1 MSLRFEEDIQEKYGI
16 YGESQ
21 VIKEIIAVVKQV
33 APADI
38 TVLITGESGVG
49 KELVA
54 RAIHGESKR
63 ADGPFVI
70 VNSGAIPEGILES
83 ELFGHEKGA
92 FTGAIETRKG
102 YFEMADGGTIFLDE
116 IGDMPIATQVKILR
130 VIETG
135 EFMRV
140 GSSQLR
146 KVNVRVI
153 AATNKNLEEEVK
165 RGNFREDLYYRLR
178 TVNIYIPP
186 LRERREDI
194 PVLFEKFVAQFCKK
208 NKIAF
213 AGITD
218 DAMQVLISYHWPG
231 NVRELKNFVE
241 SILVLESGKV
251 IDANMVRKYLRYDL
265 TQFDYARNL
274 PIRYGKTSEQADR
287 ELIYR
292 ALIDIKSDLLE
303 IKNLLGNLADF
314 VSKQI
319 TSPLALP
326 EARIDLKTGTVVEN
340 FSLIDMEK
348 RMIKA
353 ALERFNWNKR
363 LAARALKISERTLYR
378 KIKEYGLEEERS
390 KKKGFSNEV

>member
-1 MSLRFEEDIQEKYGI
+1 MISPVGKEKFDIQEKYGI

-21 VIKEIIAVVKQV
+21 AIKEIVAVIKQV
-33 APADI
+33 ALTDI

-63 ADGPFVI
+63 AEGPFVI

-146 KVNVRVI
+146 KVDVRVI
-153 AATNKNLEEEVK
+153 AATNKNLDEEVR

-194 PVLFEKFVAQFCKK
+194 PILFERFVSHFCEK
-208 NKIAF
+208 NKVAF

-251 IDANMVRKYLRYDL
+251 IDAPMVRKYLRYDFN
-265 TQFDYARNL
+265 QFDYARNL
-274 PIRYGKTSEQADR
+274 PIKYGKPGEQADR

-292 ALIDIKSDLLE
+292 ALVDIKSDLIE

-314 VSKQI
+314 LVKQI
-319 TSPLALP
+319 SSPLALP
-326 EARIDLKTGTVVEN
+326 EAKVDFKTGTVIEN
-340 FSLIDMEK
+340 YSLIDMEK

-353 ALERFNWNKR
+353 ALDRFNWNKR
-363 LAARALKISERTLYR
+363 LAARALQISERTLYR
-378 KIKEYGLEEERS
+378 KIKEYGLEEERQ
-390 KKKGFSNEV
+390 KK

>member
-1 MSLRFEEDIQEKYGI
+1 MMVLKEDIQEKYGI

-21 VIKEIIAVVKQV
+21 AVREIIAVIKQV
-33 APADI
+33 APTDI

-54 RAIHGESKR
+54 RAIHGKSKR

-146 KVNVRVI
+146 KVDVRVI
-153 AATNKNLEEEVK
+153 AATNKNLDEEVK

-194 PVLFEKFVAQFCKK
+194 PVLFEKFVAQFCER
-208 NKIAF
+208 NKVAF

-218 DAMQVLISYHWPG
+218 DAMQILISYHWPG

-251 IDANMVRKYLRYDL
+251 IDANMVRKYLRYDFN
-265 TQFDYARNL
+265 QFDYSRNL
-274 PIRYGKTSEQADR
+274 PIRYGKSGEQADR

-292 ALIDIKSDLLE
+292 ALVDIKSDLIE
-303 IKNLLGNLADF
+303 IRNLLGNFIEFFARQ
-314 VSKQI
+314 VS
-319 TSPLALP
+319 SPLALP
-326 EARIDLKTGTVVEN
+326 EAKIDLKTGTVVEN
-340 FSLIDMEK
+340 FSLVDMEK

-378 KIKEYGLEEERS
+378 KIKEYGLEEERQ
-390 KKKGFSNEV
+390 KR

>member
-1 MSLRFEEDIQEKYGI
+1 MMVLKEDIQEKYGI

-21 VIKEIIAVVKQV
+21 AVREIIAVIKQV
-33 APADI
+33 APTDI

-54 RAIHGESKR
+54 RAIHGESRR

-146 KVNVRVI
+146 KVDVRVI
-153 AATNKNLEEEVK
+153 AATNKNLDEEVK

-194 PVLFEKFVAQFCKK
+194 PVLFEKFVAQFCER
-208 NKIAF
+208 NKVAF

-218 DAMQVLISYHWPG
+218 DAMQILISYHWPG

-251 IDANMVRKYLRYDL
+251 IDANMVRKYLRYDFN
-265 TQFDYARNL
+265 QFDYSRNL
-274 PIRYGKTSEQADR
+274 PIKYGKSGEQADR

-292 ALIDIKSDLLE
+292 ALVDIKSDLIE
-303 IKNLLGNLADF
+303 IRNLLGNFIEFFARQ
-314 VSKQI
+314 VS
-319 TSPLALP
+319 SPLALP
-326 EARIDLKTGTVVEN
+326 EAKIDLKTGTVVEN
-340 FSLIDMEK
+340 FSLVDMEK

-378 KIKEYGLEEERS
+378 KIKEYGLEEERQ
-390 KKKGFSNEV
+390 KR

>member
-1 MSLRFEEDIQEKYGI
+1 MSKREEIQEKYGI

-21 VIKEIIAVVKQV
+21 AIKEIIAVIEQV
-33 APADI
+33 APTDI

-63 ADGPFVI
+63 ANGPFVI

-116 IGDMPIATQVKILR
+116 IGDMPMTTQVKILR

-146 KVNVRVI
+146 KVDVRVI
-153 AATNKNLEEEVK
+153 TATNKNLEDEVK

-178 TVNIYIPP
+178 SVNIYIPP

-194 PVLFEKFVAQFCKK
+194 PILFEKFVAEFCQK
-208 NKIAF
+208 NKVAF
-213 AGITD
+213 AGITN
-218 DAMQVLISYHWPG
+218 DAMQVLISYHWLG

-241 SILVLESGKV
+241 SILILENGKI
-251 IDANMVRKYLRYDL
+251 IDANMVRKYLKYDL
-265 TQFDYARNL
+265 SGFDFTRNL

-292 ALIDIKSDLLE
+292 ALIDIKGDLIE
-303 IKNLLGNLADF
+303 IKNLLDNLATF
-314 VSKQI
+314 ISKQI

-326 EARIDLKTGTVVEN
+326 EAKVDLKTGTVIEN

-348 RMIKA
+348 RMIQA

-378 KIKEYGLEEERS
+378 KIKEYGLERKRE
-390 KKKGFSNEV
+390 N

>member
-1 MSLRFEEDIQEKYGI
+1 MVLKEDIQEKYGI

-21 VIKEIIAVVKQV
+21 AVREIIAVIKQV
-33 APADI
+33 APTDI

-146 KVNVRVI
+146 KVDVRVI
-153 AATNKNLEEEVK
+153 AATNKNLDEEVK

-194 PVLFEKFVAQFCKK
+194 PVLFEKFVAQFCER
-208 NKIAF
+208 NKVAF

-218 DAMQVLISYHWPG
+218 DAMQILISYHWPG

-251 IDANMVRKYLRYDL
+251 IDANTVRKYLRYDFN
-265 TQFDYARNL
+265 QFDYSRNL
-274 PIRYGKTSEQADR
+274 PIRYGKSGEQADR

-292 ALIDIKSDLLE
+292 ALVDIKSDLIE
-303 IKNLLGNLADF
+303 IRNLLGNFIEFFARQ
-314 VSKQI
+314 VS
-319 TSPLALP
+319 SPLALP
-326 EARIDLKTGTVVEN
+326 EAKIDLKTGTVVEN
-340 FSLIDMEK
+340 FSLVDMEK

-378 KIKEYGLEEERS
+378 KIKEYGLEEERQ
-390 KKKGFSNEV
+390 KR

>member
-1 MSLRFEEDIQEKYGI
+1 VMVLKEDIQEKYGI

-21 VIKEIIAVVKQV
+21 AVREIIAVIKQV
-33 APADI
+33 APTDI

-54 RAIHGESKR
+54 RAIHGESRR

-146 KVNVRVI
+146 KVDVRVI
-153 AATNKNLEEEVK
+153 AATNKNLDEEVK

-194 PVLFEKFVAQFCKK
+194 PVLFEKFVAQFCER
-208 NKIAF
+208 NKVAF

-218 DAMQVLISYHWPG
+218 DAMQILISYHWPG

-251 IDANMVRKYLRYDL
+251 IDANMVRKYLRYDFN
-265 TQFDYARNL
+265 QFDYSRNL
-274 PIRYGKTSEQADR
+274 PIKYGKSGEQADR

-292 ALIDIKSDLLE
+292 ALVDIKSDLIE
-303 IKNLLGNLADF
+303 IRNLLGNFIEFFARQ
-314 VSKQI
+314 VS
-319 TSPLALP
+319 SPLALP
-326 EARIDLKTGTVVEN
+326 EAKVDLKTGTVIEN
-340 FSLIDMEK
+340 FSLVDMEK

-378 KIKEYGLEEERS
+378 KIKEYGLEEERQ
-390 KKKGFSNEV
+390 KR

>member
-1 MSLRFEEDIQEKYGI
+1 MMVLKEDIQEKYGI

-21 VIKEIIAVVKQV
+21 AVREIIAVIKQV
-33 APADI
+33 APTDI

-146 KVNVRVI
+146 KVDVRVI
-153 AATNKNLEEEVK
+153 AATNKNLDEEVK

-194 PVLFEKFVAQFCKK
+194 PVLFEKFVAQFCER
-208 NKIAF
+208 NKVAF

-218 DAMQVLISYHWPG
+218 DAMQILISYHWPG

-251 IDANMVRKYLRYDL
+251 IDANMVRKYLRYDFN
-265 TQFDYARNL
+265 QFDYSRNL
-274 PIRYGKTSEQADR
+274 PIKYGKSGEQADR

-292 ALIDIKSDLLE
+292 ALVDIKSDLIE
-303 IKNLLGNLADF
+303 IRNLLGNFIEFFARQ
-314 VSKQI
+314 VS
-319 TSPLALP
+319 SPLALP
-326 EARIDLKTGTVVEN
+326 EAKVDLKTGTVIEN
-340 FSLIDMEK
+340 FSLVDMEK

-378 KIKEYGLEEERS
+378 KIKEYGLEEERQ
-390 KKKGFSNEV
+390 KR

>member
-1 MSLRFEEDIQEKYGI
+1 MSKREEIQEKYGI

-21 VIKEIIAVVKQV
+21 AIKEIIAVIEQV
-33 APADI
+33 APTDI

-63 ADGPFVI
+63 ANGPFVI

-116 IGDMPIATQVKILR
+116 IGDMPMTTQVKILR

-146 KVNVRVI
+146 KVDVRVI
-153 AATNKNLEEEVK
+153 TATNKNLEDEVK

-178 TVNIYIPP
+178 SVNIYISP

-194 PVLFEKFVAQFCKK
+194 PILFEKFVAEFCQK
-208 NKIAF
+208 NKVAF
-213 AGITD
+213 AGITN

-241 SILVLESGKV
+241 SILILENGKI
-251 IDANMVRKYLRYDL
+251 IDANMVRKYLKYDL
-265 TQFDYARNL
+265 SGFDFTRNL

-292 ALIDIKSDLLE
+292 ALIDIKGDLIE
-303 IKNLLGNLADF
+303 IKNLLDNLATF
-314 VSKQI
+314 ISKQI

-326 EARIDLKTGTVVEN
+326 EAKVDLKTGTVIEN

-348 RMIKA
+348 RMIQA

-378 KIKEYGLEEERS
+378 KIKEYGLERKRE
-390 KKKGFSNEV
+390 N